1 MIIGLTGGIASGK
14 SLCTDFFIAK
24 GISIV
29 DADIIAKSIVQK
41 DSPILRELVSHFGNS
56 ILLADSSLNRSALR
70 ERIFSDLE
78 AKKVVDKIMH
88 PIIEKKSQDAIFK
101 ALKSQPFVIYS
112 APLLIENKL
121 NKLCNSIIVIDISIE
136 LQIIRGAKRD
146 NVSRKQLINIISSQ
160 SSRIEKL
167 SYANYVVDN
176 SQEKEKTFRQCEKI
190 LEQIIKSITNKKP
203 K

>member
-24 GISIV
+24 GISTV

-41 DSPILRELVSHFGNS
+41 DSPILRELVNHFGNG

-78 AKKVVDKIMH
+78 AKKILDKIMH

-101 ALKSQPFVIYS
+101 ALKSQPLVIYS

-121 NKLCNSIIVIDISIE
+121 NKLCNSVIVIDIPIE

-146 NVSRKQLINIISSQ
+146 NVSKKQLIHIISSQ

-176 SQEKEKTFRQCEKI
+176 SQEKEKTFQQCEKI
-190 LEQIIKSITNKKP
+190 LEQILKSITNKKP